1 MPPILLPSKPRVAI
15 ITPALSDANN
25 GNWQTAQRWASLLA
39 FAYDVELAKTT
50 QDLSSPLHEYSTLI
64 ALHARRSAASVAA
77 FAAYCPDSPLW
88 VVLTGTDLYRDIA
101 IDPAAQASLHYAS
114 LLVVLQEQGLLDLPK
129 ALRYKAQAVFQ
140 SAPPVTRK
148 NPVLNGDRLK
158 IAVVG
163 HLRTEKSPETTLAV
177 ARLLAGKGFN
187 SRLQHVG
194 RLLDDTYKKDV
205 QTLQLEHPHHYH
217 WLGGMSHA
225 DSLAVI
231 ADSDVLLHPSAMEGG
246 ALAIIEAIQCGTP
259 VIASR
264 VAGHIGLLGADYAG
278 FFEWGDAQGAA
289 ILLQRLANEPEF
301 AARLLAQCEQRSV
314 LFDPATER
322 HTLLKLLTI

>member
-1 MPPILLPSKPRVAI
+1 M
-15 ITPALSDANN
+15 DANN
-25 GNWQTAQRWASLLA
+25 GNWQTAQRWASLLGA
-39 FAYDVELAKTT
+39 QHTVDLAMHCSGLPRPLAAYGAM
-50 QDLSSPLHEYSTLI
+50 I
-64 ALHARRSAASVAA
+64 ALHARRSAASVAE
-77 FAAYCPDSPLW
+77 FAAACPHLPLW

-101 IDPAAQASLHYAS
+101 TDHAAQASLQHAS
-114 LLVVLQEQGLLDLPK
+114 VLVVLQEQGVNDLPQ
-129 ALRYKAQAVFQ
+129 ALRHKAHVVFQ
-140 SAPPVTRK
+140 SAPRAPRRI
-148 NPVLNGDRLK
+148 PVLSEKRLK

-163 HLRTEKSPETTLAV
+163 HLRAEKSPETTLAV
-177 ARLLAGKGFN
+177 VRLLADKCFD

-194 RLLDDTYKKDV
+194 RLLDAAYETDV
-205 QTLQLEHPHHYH
+205 QNLQSEHPQHYR
-217 WLGGMSHA
+217 WLGGMSHT

-264 VAGHIGLLGADYAG
+264 VAGHIGLLGADYEG

-289 ILLQRLANEPEF
+289 ALLQRFAQEPAF
-301 AARLLAQCEQRSV
+301 AARLLAQCAQRSA